1 MALAGHGSWH
11 DQPRAVQMT
20 EDDALRLA
28 RAAFARRDWAMAREH
43 FRAAPALSTQDQAD
57 LATACWWLGLV
68 EESIRAHVEVHRR
81 SQADGSRARAAL
93 AALLAAY
100 CEQLRGHHD
109 AGAGWL
115 ARARR
120 LFDEVPGAPE
130 RGYLLAVDVEMA
142 IAGGQFD
149 LAEELAGQVLELGEQ
164 YDDPTLQAHGC
175 FATGELTLR
184 RGRVVEA
191 KRWLDEAMLPV
202 QADTMVP
209 EWTGNLYCRMI
220 QLCHELADLPRA
232 HRWTT
237 LTEEWCR
244 GYAPAVVFTGICRV
258 HRVQLWQAH
267 GEWSRA
273 EQEARRAADD
283 LVDLDVL
290 VAAEAHYRLGEVH
303 RLRGDLTAAEAAYRR
318 AHEMG
323 RDPLPGLAL
332 LHLCRGHGQVAASIL
347 DAALAAERTPWRRA
361 PLLAARAEAALESG
375 ATDRA
380 AACVEELG
388 RVAEQHSSPGWLAET
403 CRWRGA
409 VLRARGRHAEAVGV
423 LHEARDRWQEMD
435 APYDVARV
443 RLELAD
449 AAEAL
454 GDQDTADRERQVA
467 AALLERLGARRDL
480 ERLRARRRARR
491 APGELSPREL
501 EVVAAV
507 ASGSSNRDVAS
518 RLHISERTVARH
530 LANVYTKTGSTSRTG
545 AVAWARDRGLL

>member
-1 MALAGHGSWH
+1 M
-11 DQPRAVQMT
+11 D
-20 EDDALRLA
+20 EDDALRSA
-28 RAAFARRDWAMAREH
+28 RAAFARRDWATAREQ
-43 FRAAPALSTQDQAD
+43 FRAAPSLSTEDQAD

-68 EESIRAHVEVHRR
+68 EESIRSHVEVHRR
-81 SQADGSRARAAL
+81 SQADGSPARAAL
-93 AALLAAY
+93 AALLVAY
-100 CEQLRGHHD
+100 CEQLRGHQD

-120 LFDEVPGAPE
+120 LFDEAPGAPE
-130 RGYLLAVDVEMA
+130 RGYLLTVDVEMA
-142 IAGGQFD
+142 IAGGRFD
-149 LAEELAGQVLELGEQ
+149 LAEELAGQVLELGER

-184 RGRVVEA
+184 RGRVAEGM
-191 KRWLDEAMLPV
+191 RWLDEAMLPV

-209 EWTGNLYCRMI
+209 EWAGNLYCRMI

-232 HRWTT
+232 HLWTT
-237 LTEEWCR
+237 LTEQWCR

-258 HRVQLWQAH
+258 HRVQLWQTH

-273 EQEARRAADD
+273 EEEARRAAAD
-283 LVDLDVL
+283 LLDLDVL

-303 RLRGDLTAAEAAYRR
+303 RLRGDLEAAETAYRR
-318 AHEMG
+318 AHELG

-361 PLLAARAEAALESG
+361 PLLAARAEVALEAG
-375 ATDRA
+375 AADRA
-380 AACVEELG
+380 AGCVEELG
-388 RVAEQHSSPGWLAET
+388 RVAEQHASPGWRAET
-403 CRWRGA
+403 CRWHGA
-409 VLRARGRHAEAVGV
+409 VLETRGRHADAVRS
-423 LHEARDRWQEMD
+423 LREARDRWQEMD

-454 GDQDTADRERQVA
+454 GDHDTADRERDVA

-480 ERLRARRRARR
+480 ERLQARRRAGRS
-491 APGELSPREL
+491 PGDLSPREL

-507 ASGSSNRDVAS
+507 ASGSSNREAAA

-530 LANVYTKTGSTSRTG
+530 LANVYTKTGASSRTG
-545 AVAWARDRGLL
+545 AVAWARDHGLL